1 MATQAEV
8 KQAMAEAAQ
17 DGVVQAKKMMD
28 QGAVQARS
36 AMEQGFAQASKGAE
50 RLVKA
55 TEEAVEFGR
64 GNMDAL
70 TKSAQVY
77 FAGVQDISRQ
87 AMAMVQGLSEQ
98 ALDNVKALSSARSLK
113 EAADLQAS
121 FARAGFERMM
131 GETAKLQEA
140 SLKLAEQAFAPLGAR
155 VQVAVEKVA
164 KPVSL

>member
-8 KQAMAEAAQ
+8 KKAMAEAAQ
-17 DGVVQAKKMMD
+17 TGVAQAKKIMD
-28 QGAVQARS
+28 DGAVQART
-36 AMEQGFAQASKGAE
+36 AMEQGFAQASKSAE
-50 RLVKA
+50 GLVKA

-87 AMAMVQGLSEQ
+87 AMAVMQALSEQ
-98 ALDNVKALSSARSLK
+98 TLDNVKALSSARSLK

-121 FARAGFERMM
+121 FARAGFERVM
-131 GETAKLQEA
+131 GEATKLQEA
-140 SLKLAEQAFAPLGAR
+140 SLKLAEQAFAPINAR
-155 VQVAVEKVA
+155 VQVAVDKMA
-164 KPVSL
+164 KPVAF